1 MKRTVLTL
9 LAAVLLLA
17 AAMGLSS
24 CEEKSRFDELNELGY
39 TLTVAYDASGGLIGN
54 SKSVLYDAFNPTETP
69 SFKLVDPESTLRDN
83 TNPIVVSKPGHFLVG
98 WYTERT
104 PIDES
109 DLSKGYT
116 YSGRWDF
123 DNDVYTVEAGKTYDA
138 NNVTLTLYAAW
149 LPYYSFEFYYV
160 DEGGEPVQFTQEK
173 ADGTVAPYTYS
184 GIELKLPYYKD
195 GAASYSMEKF
205 PKREGYTFLSAYSD
219 AACTTPYTADITGL
233 FDLDTAASSCE
244 PTVKIYTKWKAG
256 DWYRISS
263 AEQLIECAKP
273 DGCYDITADLDF
285 DGLKWPK
292 DFYEEAFVG
301 QIKGNG
307 HKISNIDVNITS
319 RELVG
324 YGLFSSIGESA
335 SLSNINFENI
345 NVTINPNGNFSKFK
359 PSIGLLAG
367 TISNAATFDSVTVKG
382 TLLFGAKCISFKSV
396 AAPKAYI
403 GLLCG
408 GTKPLNVYYE
418 ITADKASDS
427 ITSFTLDFDG
437 DVIYIH

>member
-83 TNPIVVSKPGHFLVG
+83 TNPIVVSNPGHFLVG

-123 DNDVYTVEAGKTYDA
+123 DNDVYTVEADKTYDA

-307 HKISNIDVNITS
+307 HKISNIDASVTKTN
-319 RELVG
+319 LDG
-324 YGLFSSIGESA
+324 YGLFSSVGA
-335 SLSNINFENI
+335 GAVLSDVSFEN
-345 NVTINPNGNFSKFK
+345 VTLTLNPRSVSKN
-359 PSIGLLAG
+359 PSVGLLAG
-367 TISNAATFDSVTVKG
+367 KCADGAVFTDVTVSG
-382 TLLFGAKCISFKSV
+382 SLLFGDKCTS
-396 AAPKAYI
+396 
-403 GLLCG
+403 L
-408 GTKPLNVYYE
+408 
-418 ITADKASDS
+418 KASANS
-427 ITSFTLDFDG
+427 IPTLGLVSGSGTPTGVTYTVTAAKVSESAGDFTVAVYG
-437 DVIYIH
+437 DEIVIE

>member
-123 DNDVYTVEAGKTYDA
+123 DTDVYTAEAGKSYDA
-138 NNVTLTLYAAW
+138 NDVTLTLYAAW

-219 AACTTPYTADITGL
+219 ADCTTPYTADITGL
-233 FDLDTAASSCE
+233 FDLDTAASSCDS
-244 PTVKIYTKWKAG
+244 TVKIYTKWKAG

-292 DFYEEAFVG
+292 DFYEEAFTG

-307 HKISNIDVNITS
+307 HKISNIELTVTS
-319 RELVG
+319 RLDG
-324 YGLFSSIGESA
+324 YGLFSSIGA
-335 SLSNINFENI
+335 DATICDVTFD
-345 NVTINPNGNFSKFK
+345 NVTLTLNPSRVNRNASV
-359 PSIGLLAG
+359 GLLAG
-367 TISNAATFDSVTVKG
+367 KCADGATFTDVTLSG
-382 TLLFGAKCISFKSV
+382 SLLFGDKGAGF
-396 AAPKAYI
+396 
-403 GLLCG
+403 
-408 GTKPLNVYYE
+408 
-418 ITADKASDS
+418 KASANS
-427 ITSFTLDFDG
+427 IPTLGLVSGSGTPTGVTYTVTAAKVNEAAGDFTVAVYDDEI
-437 DVIYIH
+437 VIK